1 MEVWTALIGGIII
14 GWLIEWVIDW
24 QYWRRGLDS
33 LYAAEAKLRDALA
46 KSEAEKAAVL
56 TASAQCATQ
65 LDDLRSRLE
74 TLTRTESGARRSLEA
89 ALRETAQL
97 KEQLAVVQGAQPVAA
112 GT

>member
-14 GWLIEWVIDW
+14 GWLIRMGDRLAILAA
-24 QYWRRGLDS
+24 RLDS

-65 LDDLRSRLE
+65 
-74 TLTRTESGARRSLEA
+74 
-89 ALRETAQL
+89 
-97 KEQLAVVQGAQPVAA
+97 A
-112 GT
+112 G